1 MVADPAEKI
10 DLQKLKDIVPDKA
23 QQSIAFQMP
32 CTMQHTTH
40 SHHAVRRCLESVG
53 YRLTAVSDQHLCCGS
68 AGSYSLLQ
76 PQLSTRLLEN
86 KLAAL
91 ESGEPELIVTAN
103 IGCHMHLSRRAKVP
117 VRHWIEVITPGQQ

>member
-1 MVADPAEKI
+1 M
-10 DLQKLKDIVPDKA
+10 
-23 QQSIAFQMP
+23 FG
-32 CTMQHTTH
+32 
-40 SHHAVRRCLESVG
+40 VG
-53 YRLTAVSDQHLCCGS
+53 FRLTAVSDQHLCCGS

-91 ESGEPELIVTAN
+91 EAGEPELIVTGN

-117 VRHWIEVITPGQQ
+117 VRHWIEVISPGQE